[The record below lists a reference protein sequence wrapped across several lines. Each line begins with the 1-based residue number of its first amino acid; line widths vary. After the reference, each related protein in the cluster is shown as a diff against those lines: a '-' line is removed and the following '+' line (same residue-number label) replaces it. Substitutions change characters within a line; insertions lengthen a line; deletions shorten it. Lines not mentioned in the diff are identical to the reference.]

1 MIPFD
6 FYPET
11 VFQSQIME
19 AAGIEPAS
27 TIARRE
33 RLQAY
38 SGISIRPGGCPR
50 TGHLS
55 G

>member
-6 FYPET
+6 FDAEIAWL
-11 VFQSQIME
+11 SQLME